1 MNLLYLRPN
10 WHSLPGFAMPHIPL
24 RRDWLL
30 QQLGITQWELRR
42 PAALQGEIAVS
53 LHENVRLLMVAEALP
68 DLNDPLVNDVLR
80 SLNLDA
86 QQVMQL
92 TPERAAM
99 LPGDSRC
106 NSWRLGVSEPLPIP
120 GAQLA
125 TPELNE
131 LYENGAARQALWLQ
145 ICEHENDFFPHHQ

>member
-1 MNLLYLRPN
+1 M
-10 WHSLPGFAMPHIPL
+10 PL

-53 LHENVRLLMVAEALP
+53 LHESVKLLMIAEDLP
-68 DLNDPLVNDVLR
+68 DLSDPLVNDVLR

-99 LPGDSRC
+99 LPGESRC
-106 NSWRLGVSEPLPIP
+106 NSWRLGVSEPLSIS

-131 LYENGAARQALWLQ
+131 LYQNGAARQALWQQ
-145 ICEHENDFFPHHQ
+145 ICEYEHDFFPQHK

>member
-1 MNLLYLRPN
+1 M
-10 WHSLPGFAMPHIPL
+10 PL

-53 LHENVRLLMVAEALP
+53 LHENVKLLMVAEDLP
-68 DLNDPLVNDVLR
+68 DLSDPLVNDVLR
-80 SLNLDA
+80 SLNLCA

-99 LPGDSRC
+99 LPTDSRC
-106 NSWRLGVSEPLPIP
+106 NSWRLGVSEQLPIP

>member
-1 MNLLYLRPN
+1 
-10 WHSLPGFAMPHIPL
+10 MPHIPL

-99 LPGDSRC
+99 LPGDSHC

-131 LYENGAARQALWLQ
+131 LYQNGAARQALWLQ
-145 ICEHENDFFPHHQ
+145 ICEHENDFFPHHK

>member
-1 MNLLYLRPN
+1 M
-10 WHSLPGFAMPHIPL
+10 SHIPL

-68 DLNDPLVNDVLR
+68 DLNDPLVNDILR
-80 SLNLDA
+80 SLNLNA

-99 LPGDSRC
+99 LPADSRC

-131 LYENGAARQALWLQ
+131 LYQNGTARQALWQQ
-145 ICEHENDFFPHHQ
+145 ICEHENDFFPHHK

>member
-1 MNLLYLRPN
+1 
-10 WHSLPGFAMPHIPL
+10 MPHLPL

-53 LHENVRLLMVAEALP
+53 LHENVKLLMIAEDIP
-68 DLNDPLVNDVLR
+68 DLSDPLVNDVLR

-86 QQVMQL
+86 RQVMQL

-99 LPGDSRC
+99 LPAESRC
-106 NSWRLGVSEPLPIP
+106 NSWRLGVSDALPIS

-125 TPELNE
+125 TPNLNE
-131 LYENGAARQALWLQ
+131 LYHNGVARQALWQQ
-145 ICEHENDFFPHHQ
+145 ICEHEHDFFPHHK

>member
-1 MNLLYLRPN
+1 M
-10 WHSLPGFAMPHIPL
+10 PL

-53 LHENVRLLMVAEALP
+53 LHENIRLLMVAEALP
-68 DLNDPLVNDVLR
+68 ALNDPLVNDVLR

-131 LYENGAARQALWLQ
+131 LYQNGAARQALWQQ
-145 ICEHENDFFPHHQ
+145 ICEHENDFFPHHK

>member
-1 MNLLYLRPN
+1 M
-10 WHSLPGFAMPHIPL
+10 PL

-68 DLNDPLVNDVLR
+68 ALNDPLVNDVLR

-131 LYENGAARQALWLQ
+131 LYQNGAARQALWQQ
-145 ICEHENDFFPHHQ
+145 ICEHENDFFPHHK

>member
-1 MNLLYLRPN
+1 
-10 WHSLPGFAMPHIPL
+10 
-24 RRDWLL
+24 LL

-53 LHENVRLLMVAEALP
+53 LHENVKLLMIAEDLP
-68 DLNDPLVNDVLR
+68 DLTDPLVNDVLR
-80 SLNLDA
+80 SLNLEA

-99 LPGDSRC
+99 LPEESRC

-131 LYENGAARQALWLQ
+131 LYHNGAARQALWQQ
-145 ICEHENDFFPHHQ
+145 ICEHEHDFFPHHK

>member
-1 MNLLYLRPN
+1 
-10 WHSLPGFAMPHIPL
+10 MPQRPL

-53 LHENVRLLMVAEALP
+53 LHENVKLLMVAESLA
-68 DLNDPLVNDVLR
+68 DLSDPLVNDVLR
-80 SLNLDA
+80 SLNLNA

-99 LPGDSRC
+99 LPDGSRC
-106 NSWRLGVSEPLPIP
+106 NSWRLGVNEALPLA

-131 LYENGAARQALWLQ
+131 LYHNGAARQALWQQ

>member
-1 MNLLYLRPN
+1 M
-10 WHSLPGFAMPHIPL
+10 
-24 RRDWLL
+24 L

-68 DLNDPLVNDVLR
+68 ALNDPLVNDVLR

-131 LYENGAARQALWLQ
+131 LYQNGAARQALWQQ
-145 ICEHENDFFPHHQ
+145 ICEHENDFFPHHK

>member
-1 MNLLYLRPN
+1 
-10 WHSLPGFAMPHIPL
+10 MPHIPL

-92 TPERAAM
+92 TPDRAAM
-99 LPGDSRC
+99 LPGDSHC

-131 LYENGAARQALWLQ
+131 LYQNGAARQALWLQ
-145 ICEHENDFFPHHQ
+145 ICEHENDFFPHHK

>member
-1 MNLLYLRPN
+1 M
-10 WHSLPGFAMPHIPL
+10 
-24 RRDWLL
+24 L

-53 LHENVRLLMVAEALP
+53 LHENVKLLIIAEDLP
-68 DLNDPLVNDVLR
+68 DLNDPFVCDVLR

-86 QQVMQL
+86 QQIMQL

-99 LPGDSRC
+99 LPGESRC
-106 NSWRLGVSEPLPIP
+106 NSWRLGVSEPLPIS

-125 TPELNE
+125 TPNLNE
-131 LYENGAARQALWLQ
+131 LYHNGAARQALWQQ
-145 ICEHENDFFPHHQ
+145 ICEHEHDFFPQHQ

>member
-1 MNLLYLRPN
+1 MSP
-10 WHSLPGFAMPHIPL
+10 IPL

-53 LHENVRLLMVAEALP
+53 LHENVKLLMIAEDLP
-68 DLNDPLVNDVLR
+68 DLTDPLVNDVLR
-80 SLNLDA
+80 SLNLEA

-99 LPGDSRC
+99 LPEESRC

-131 LYENGAARQALWLQ
+131 LYHNGAARQALWQQ
-145 ICEHENDFFPHHQ
+145 ICEHEHDFFPHHK

>member
-1 MNLLYLRPN
+1 
-10 WHSLPGFAMPHIPL
+10 MPQIPL

-42 PAALQGEIAVS
+42 PAALKGEIAVS
-53 LHENVRLLMVAEALP
+53 LHENVKLLMIAENLP
-68 DLNDPLVNDVLR
+68 DLSDPLVNDVLR

-99 LPGDSRC
+99 LPGESRC
-106 NSWRLGVSEPLPIP
+106 NSWRLGVSEPLSIP

-131 LYENGAARQALWLQ
+131 LYQNGAARQALWQQ
-145 ICEHENDFFPHHQ
+145 ICEYEHDFFPHHK

>member
-1 MNLLYLRPN
+1 M
-10 WHSLPGFAMPHIPL
+10 PL

-53 LHENVRLLMVAEALP
+53 LHENVKLLMVAEDLP
-68 DLNDPLVNDVLR
+68 DLRDPLVNDVLR
-80 SLNLDA
+80 SLNLSV

-99 LPGDSRC
+99 LPTDSRC
-106 NSWRLGVSEPLPIP
+106 NSWRLGVSETLPTP

-131 LYENGAARQALWLQ
+131 LYHNGAARKALWQQ

>member
-1 MNLLYLRPN
+1 M
-10 WHSLPGFAMPHIPL
+10 PL

-53 LHENVRLLMVAEALP
+53 LHQNVRLLIVAEALP
-68 DLNDPLVNDVLR
+68 DLKDPLVNDVLR

-99 LPGDSRC
+99 LPGDSHC

-131 LYENGAARQALWLQ
+131 LYQNGAARQALWQQ

>member
-1 MNLLYLRPN
+1 MSP
-10 WHSLPGFAMPHIPL
+10 IPL

-53 LHENVRLLMVAEALP
+53 LHENVKLLMIAEDLP
-68 DLNDPLVNDVLR
+68 DLTDPLINDVLR
-80 SLNLDA
+80 SLNLEA

-99 LPGDSRC
+99 LPEESRC

-131 LYENGAARQALWLQ
+131 LYHNGAARQALWQQ
-145 ICEHENDFFPHHQ
+145 ICEHEHDFFPHHK

>member
-1 MNLLYLRPN
+1 M
-10 WHSLPGFAMPHIPL
+10 PL

-42 PAALQGEIAVS
+42 PAALKGEIAVS
-53 LHENVRLLMVAEALP
+53 LHENVKLLMIAENLP
-68 DLNDPLVNDVLR
+68 DLSDPLVNDVLR

-99 LPGDSRC
+99 LPGESRC
-106 NSWRLGVSEPLPIP
+106 NSWRLGVSEPLSIP

-131 LYENGAARQALWLQ
+131 LYQNGAARQALWQQ
-145 ICEHENDFFPHHQ
+145 ICEYEHDFFPHHK

>member
-1 MNLLYLRPN
+1 M
-10 WHSLPGFAMPHIPL
+10 PL

-42 PAALQGEIAVS
+42 PAVLQGEIAVS
-53 LHENVRLLMVAEALP
+53 LHENVRLLMVAEVLP

-80 SLNLDA
+80 SLNLDS

-106 NSWRLGVSEPLPIP
+106 NSWRLGVSESLPIP

-131 LYENGAARQALWLQ
+131 LYQNGAARQALWQQ
-145 ICEHENDFFPHHQ
+145 ICEHENDFFPHHK

>member
-1 MNLLYLRPN
+1 
-10 WHSLPGFAMPHIPL
+10 MPQIPL

-53 LHENVRLLMVAEALP
+53 LHENVKLLMIAEDLP
-68 DLNDPLVNDVLR
+68 DLSDPLVNDVLR
-80 SLNLDA
+80 CLNLDA

-99 LPGDSRC
+99 LPGESRC
-106 NSWRLGVSEPLPIP
+106 NSWRLGVSEPLSIT

-131 LYENGAARQALWLQ
+131 LYQNGAAKQALWQQ
-145 ICEHENDFFPHHQ
+145 ICEYEHDFFPQHK

>member
-1 MNLLYLRPN
+1 MSP
-10 WHSLPGFAMPHIPL
+10 IPL

-53 LHENVRLLMVAEALP
+53 LHENVKLLMIAEDLP
-68 DLNDPLVNDVLR
+68 DLTDPLINDVLR
-80 SLNLDA
+80 SLNLEA

-92 TPERAAM
+92 TPEQAAM
-99 LPGDSRC
+99 LPEESRC

-131 LYENGAARQALWLQ
+131 LYHNGAARQALWQQ
-145 ICEHENDFFPHHQ
+145 ICEHEHDFFPHHK

>member
-1 MNLLYLRPN
+1 
-10 WHSLPGFAMPHIPL
+10 MPQIPL

-42 PAALQGEIAVS
+42 PAALKGEIAVS
-53 LHENVRLLMVAEALP
+53 LHENVKLLMIAENLP
-68 DLNDPLVNDVLR
+68 DLSDPLVNDVLR
-80 SLNLDA
+80 SLNLNA

-99 LPGDSRC
+99 LPGESRC
-106 NSWRLGVSEPLPIP
+106 NSWRLGVSEPLSIP

-131 LYENGAARQALWLQ
+131 LYQNGAARQALWQQ
-145 ICEHENDFFPHHQ
+145 ICEYEHDFFPHHK